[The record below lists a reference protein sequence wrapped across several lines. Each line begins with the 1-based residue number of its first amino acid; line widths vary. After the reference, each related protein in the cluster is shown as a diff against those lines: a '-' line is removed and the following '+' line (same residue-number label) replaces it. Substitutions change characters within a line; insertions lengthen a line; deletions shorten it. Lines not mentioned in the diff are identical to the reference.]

1 MTRSLVINTASHA
14 VPIRREFRMAELTDR
29 FGTMVFSEEVMKD
42 YLPKDIWKRLAAT
55 LEGGEP
61 LDLDVANAVAHA
73 MKVWAIS
80 KGATHYAHWFQPLSG
95 ITSEK
100 HDSFLEPNHD
110 GTAITKFTGK
120 NLIQGEPD
128 ASSFPNGGLRATF
141 EARGYTAW
149 DPTSPAFIKDDVL
162 CIPTAFCSYTGEA
175 LDKKTPLLRSMTALS
190 RESKRVLALFGK
202 TPKKVVPSVGD
213 EQEYFLIKK
222 DAYRKR
228 KDLVIT
234 GRTLFGAAPC
244 KGQELEEHYFGAIR
258 PTVSAYMKDLDDE
271 LWALGIPAKT
281 KHNEVAPCQHELAPV
296 YGEVNEAIDQNLVM
310 MEKMKLIASRHDLV
324 CLLHEKPFE
333 GINGSGKHNNWSLG
347 TESENL
353 LDPGDTPLD
362 NLQFIVFLTAVIE
375 AVDNYQELLRASV
388 ASAGND
394 HRLGANEAP
403 PAIMSIFLGD
413 QLTEVVEKIIDGKA
427 SVHATR
433 GVLDLGADTLPKLM
447 QDNTDRNRT
456 SPFAFTGNKFEF
468 RMLGS
473 SASVAD
479 PNIVLN
485 TIVAESFTQAA
496 EKLENSNNFI
506 KDCKA
511 YTEKLLKAHYRV
523 IFNYNGYGPEWEPE
537 AERRGL
543 LNNKNT
549 ADAVPEFFKNE
560 NIEVFVRQGVYTKSE
575 AIARANIQLENYIKT
590 IRIEALTMIDMARGQ
605 IYPAVSAYIRELC
618 ESLSSKKALFDS
630 LPCTAEISLIK
641 TLAKA
646 NEKMLDGVNKLE
658 ADLADMPEGEK
669 EGSQRMAH
677 VVVPDM
683 EAIRVYADKM
693 EKLCAKDRWPFPT
706 YTDILF
712 SVK

>member
-1 MTRSLVINTASHA
+1 MNIPEIFGENVFNDVVMRSSLPKEVYRSLRKTIDA
-14 VPIRREFRMAELTDR
+14 
-29 FGTMVFSEEVMKD
+29 
-42 YLPKDIWKRLAAT
+42 
-55 LEGGEP
+55 GEP
-61 LDLDVANAVAHA
+61 IDMSIADTVANA
-73 MKVWAIS
+73 MKDWAVS
-80 KGATHYAHWFQPLSG
+80 KGATHYTHWFQPL
-95 ITSEK
+95 TNLTAEK
-100 HDSFLEPNHD
+100 HDSFIEPCGGD
-110 GTAITKFTGK
+110 GVIMQLTGK
-120 NLIQGEPD
+120 SLIVGEPD
-128 ASSFPNGGLRATF
+128 ASSFPSGGSRATCA
-141 EARGYTAW
+141 ARGYTAW
-149 DPTSPAFIKDDVL
+149 DPTSPAFVKEGTL
-162 CIPTAFCSYTGEA
+162 YIPTVFVSYTGET
-175 LDKKTPLLRSMTALS
+175 LDKKAPLLKSMTALD
-190 RESKRVLALFGK
+190 RASKRILKLFGIDC
-202 TPKKVVPSVGD
+202 KKVSTTVGP
-213 EQEYFLIKK
+213 EQEYFLIDKEV
-222 DAYRKR
+222 YEKR
-228 KDLVIT
+228 EDLVLT
-234 GRTLFGAAPC
+234 GRTLFGAPAPR
-244 KGQELEEHYFGAIR
+244 GQELEDHYFGVLKPRI
-258 PTVSAYMKDLDDE
+258 SEFMHDLDKT
-271 LWALGIPAKT
+271 LWSYGILAKT
-281 KHNEVAPCQHELAPV
+281 EHNEVAPAQHELAPIFNTTNV
-296 YGEVNEAIDQNLVM
+296 SVDNNQLT
-310 MEKMKLIASRHDLV
+310 MELMKKVAQKHGMA

-333 GINGSGKHNNWSLG
+333 GINGSGKHNNWSLS
-347 TESENL
+347 TESGLNL
-353 LDPGDTPLD
+353 LDPGDHPEGNTLFM
-362 NLQFIVFLTAVIE
+362 LVLACVIA
-375 AVDNYQELLRASV
+375 AVDNYQGILRACI

-394 HRLGANEAP
+394 HRLGADEAP
-403 PAIMSIFLGD
+403 PAIISVYLGD
-413 QLTEVVEKIIDGKA
+413 QLGALVDSIVNGKDYVPCAPVKGSIGVPESPIFPID
-427 SVHATR
+427 S
-433 GVLDLGADTLPKLM
+433 
-447 QDNTDRNRT
+447 TDRNRT

-496 EKLENSNNFI
+496 EKLENSNNFL

-641 TLAKA
+641 TLATA

-683 EAIRVYADKM
+683 EAIRGYADKM

>member
-1 MTRSLVINTASHA
+1 MNIPEIFGENVFNDVVMRSSLPKEVYRSLRKTIDA
-14 VPIRREFRMAELTDR
+14 
-29 FGTMVFSEEVMKD
+29 
-42 YLPKDIWKRLAAT
+42 
-55 LEGGEP
+55 GEP
-61 LDLDVANAVAHA
+61 IDMSIADTVANA
-73 MKVWAIS
+73 MKDWAVS
-80 KGATHYAHWFQPLSG
+80 KGATHYTHWFQPL
-95 ITSEK
+95 TNLTAEK
-100 HDSFLEPNHD
+100 HDSFIEPCGGD
-110 GTAITKFTGK
+110 GVIMQLTGK
-120 NLIQGEPD
+120 SLIVGEPD
-128 ASSFPNGGLRATF
+128 ASSFPSGGSRATCA
-141 EARGYTAW
+141 ARGYTAW
-149 DPTSPAFIKDDVL
+149 DPTSPAFVKEGTL
-162 CIPTAFCSYTGEA
+162 YIPTVFVSYTGET
-175 LDKKTPLLRSMTALS
+175 LDKKAPLLKSMTALD
-190 RESKRVLALFGK
+190 RASKRILKLFGIDC
-202 TPKKVVPSVGD
+202 KKVSTTVGP
-213 EQEYFLIKK
+213 EQEYFLIDKEV
-222 DAYRKR
+222 YEKR
-228 KDLVIT
+228 EDLVLT
-234 GRTLFGAAPC
+234 GRTLFGAPAPR
-244 KGQELEEHYFGAIR
+244 GQELEDHYFGVLKPRI
-258 PTVSAYMKDLDDE
+258 SEFMHDLDKT
-271 LWALGIPAKT
+271 LWSYGILAKT
-281 KHNEVAPCQHELAPV
+281 EHNEVAPAQHELAPIFNTTNV
-296 YGEVNEAIDQNLVM
+296 SVDNNQLT
-310 MEKMKLIASRHDLV
+310 MELMKKVAQKHGMA

-333 GINGSGKHNNWSLG
+333 GINGSGKHNNWSLS
-347 TESENL
+347 TESGLNL
-353 LDPGDTPLD
+353 LDPGDHPEGNTLFM
-362 NLQFIVFLTAVIE
+362 LVLACVIA
-375 AVDNYQELLRASV
+375 AVDNYQGILRACI

-394 HRLGANEAP
+394 HRLGADEAP
-403 PAIMSIFLGD
+403 PAIISVYLGD
-413 QLTEVVEKIIDGKA
+413 QLGALVDSIVNGKDYVPYAPVKGSIGVPESPIFPID
-427 SVHATR
+427 S
-433 GVLDLGADTLPKLM
+433 
-447 QDNTDRNRT
+447 TDRNRT

-549 ADAVPEFFKNE
+549 ADAVPEFFKSE

-641 TLAKA
+641 TLATA